1 MLRGIHKASS
11 TWLGRGI
18 MAVIMGGLVVSFAIW
33 GIGDIFRGF
42 GLNSALK
49 IGKTEISTE
58 QFRQF
63 YNDRLQQLS
72 RQAGRPISPDQARA
86 LGLDQQIVG
95 QLVAETTLDEQA
107 KSLRLGISNEEIANH
122 ITNDPS
128 FRGINGQFDRAR
140 FEALIRQANFSEG
153 RFVEEQRRVTLR
165 RQIALSLSG
174 DIPVPATAMDALNH
188 YQNEKRAI
196 EYLSMGPAQAG
207 DIPQPTPEQLGKYFE
222 ERKVVFRAPEYRK
235 VTLLS
240 MAPADLAKPDAVND
254 ADAKAY
260 YEVHKGNY
268 GTPERRELRQLV
280 FPKPED
286 AAAAHERIV
295 KGASFADLAKERG
308 LKDTDTD
315 VGIVAKADII
325 DPAVADAAFA
335 LKPGE
340 VSAPIKGSFGTVLVQ
355 VGKIEP
361 GNQKTYEDV
370 AAQIKREIA
379 ETRAKVEIGALRDK
393 FEDERAAGSTLAE
406 TAKKLGLTS
415 RTIDAVDRSGRGLDG
430 KPVANLPKSPDVIAA
445 AFSTDVGVDNDPMQ
459 QPGGGY
465 LWYDVT
471 GITQAR
477 DRTLDEVKDQV
488 AARWRDDEIG
498 KRLQAKTDD
507 MLGKLKAGTT
517 LAQLATEIGLKVETA
532 TDLQRGKPGGFAPAK
547 LVEAAFKTPKDTA
560 GSAVGDQE
568 SARFVFRVT
577 EVTDPKLDPAS
588 PGAKQ
593 ISTTLQ
599 GAYADDIVGAY
610 VTRLETDFGVT
621 LNQQAIIQ
629 VIGGA
634 QP

>member
-1 MLRGIHKASS
+1 
-11 TWLGRGI
+11 
-18 MAVIMGGLVVSFAIW
+18 
-33 GIGDIFRGF
+33 
-42 GLNSALK
+42 
-49 IGKTEISTE
+49 
-58 QFRQF
+58 
-63 YNDRLQQLS
+63 
-72 RQAGRPISPDQARA
+72 
-86 LGLDQQIVG
+86 
-95 QLVAETTLDEQA
+95 VA
-107 KSLRLGISNEEIANH
+107 
-122 ITNDPS
+122 
-128 FRGINGQFDRAR
+128 
-140 FEALIRQANFSEG
+140 
-153 RFVEEQRRVTLR
+153 
-165 RQIALSLSG
+165 
-174 DIPVPATAMDALNH
+174 
-188 YQNEKRAI
+188 
-196 EYLSMGPAQAG
+196 
-207 DIPQPTPEQLGKYFE
+207 
-222 ERKVVFRAPEYRK
+222 
-235 VTLLS
+235 
-240 MAPADLAKPDAVND
+240 
-254 ADAKAY
+254 
-260 YEVHKGNY
+260 
-268 GTPERRELRQLV
+268 
-280 FPKPED
+280 
-286 AAAAHERIV
+286 
-295 KGASFADLAKERG
+295 
-308 LKDTDTD
+308 
-315 VGIVAKADII
+315 
-325 DPAVADAAFA
+325 
-335 LKPGE
+335 GE

-406 TAKKLGLTS
+406 TAKKLGFTS

>member
-11 TWLGRGI
+11 SWLGRGV
-18 MAVIMGGLVVSFAIW
+18 MAIVMGGLVVSFAIW

-72 RQAGRPISPDQARA
+72 RQAGRPISADQARA
-86 LGLDQQIVG
+86 LGLDQQILG

-107 KSLRLGISNEEIANH
+107 KALRLGISNDEIASR

-140 FEALIRQANFSEG
+140 FEAIIRQANFSEG

-174 DIPVPATAMDALNH
+174 DIRVPATAIEAINQ

-196 EYLSMGPAQAG
+196 EYLSLGPAQAG
-207 DIPQPTPEQLGKYFE
+207 DIPQPTPEQLGKYFD

-240 MAPADLAKPDAVND
+240 MAPADLAKPDAVSD
-254 ADAKAY
+254 ADTEAY
-260 YEVHKGNY
+260 YEAHNGSY
-268 GTPERRELRQLV
+268 GTPERRELRQIV
-280 FPKPED
+280 FTKPED
-286 AAAAHERIV
+286 AEAAHQRIV
-295 KGASFADLAKERG
+295 KGATFDDIVKERG
-308 LKDTDTD
+308 LKASDTD
-315 VGIVAKADII
+315 VGMVAKADII

-335 LKPGE
+335 LKSGE
-340 VSAPIKGSFGTVLVQ
+340 VSAPVKGRFGIVLVQ

-361 GNQKTYEDV
+361 GSQKTYEEV
-370 AAQIKREIA
+370 APQIKREIA
-379 ETRAKVEIGALRDK
+379 ETRAKSEIGTLRDK
-393 FEDERAAGSTLAE
+393 FEDERASGATLAE
-406 TAKKLGLTS
+406 TAKKLGLTA
-415 RTIDAVDRSGRGLDG
+415 RTIDAVDRSGRSPDG

-459 QPGGGY
+459 QQNGGY

-471 GITQAR
+471 SIIQSHE
-477 DRTLDEVKDQV
+477 RTLDEVKDQV

-498 KRLQAKTDD
+498 NRLQAKTDD
-507 MLGKLKAGTT
+507 MVGKLKAGTT
-517 LAQLATEIGLKVETA
+517 LAQLATESGPKVETA
-532 TDLQRGKPGGFAPAK
+532 TELQRGKPGGFVPAK
-547 LVEAAFKTPKDTA
+547 LVEAAFKTPKDTP

-568 SARFVFRVT
+568 TAHFVFRVT
-577 EVTDPKLDPAS
+577 EVTDPKIDPAS
-588 PGAKQ
+588 AGAKQ

-599 GAYADDIVGAY
+599 GSYADDLVGAY
-610 VTRLETDFGVT
+610 VTRLETEFGVT

>member
-86 LGLDQQIVG
+86 LGLDQQILG

-107 KSLRLGISNEEIANH
+107 KSLRLGISNEEIANR

-268 GTPERRELRQLV
+268 GTPERRELRQMV

-507 MLGKLKAGTT
+507 MLGKLKADTT

>member
-86 LGLDQQIVG
+86 LGLDQQILG

-406 TAKKLGLTS
+406 TAKKLGFTS